1 MTETLDL
8 PSYSGSTYIAGEPGM
23 FRDGAPVRPPA
34 WAQGSTAELLATVLA
49 TGHPGARRLDAAE
62 RLLQECGGLAGL
74 AQCVTGNREG
84 AGVVPPATACRLAA
98 ALELGRRALLEPPA
112 TPFQVRS
119 PHDIGPLLVA
129 EMAALEQECLRVVV
143 LNTKN
148 HVLAMPTVSMGGISH
163 APAQP
168 RDIFREAIRRNATS
182 VIIAHNHPSCELTPS
197 LDDLAATREIVA
209 AGVLLGIEV
218 LDHLVV
224 ARGGYISL
232 RERRLGFG

>member
-1 MTETLDL
+1 MDDTLDL
-8 PSYSGSTYIAGEPGM
+8 PKYSGSTYIAGDAGM
-23 FRDGAPVRPPA
+23 LRDGAPARPPV
-34 WAQGSTAELLATVLA
+34 WAQGSTAELLSTVLA
-49 TGHPGARRLDAAE
+49 TGRQSACRLDAAE
-62 RLLQECGGLAGL
+62 RLLQECGGLGGL
-74 AQCVTGNREG
+74 AQSIAGSQEG
-84 AGVVPPATACRLAA
+84 AGVVPPVAARRLAA
-98 ALELGRRALLEPPA
+98 ALELGRRLLLEPPA

-129 EMAALEQECLRVVV
+129 EMAVLEQECLRVVV

-148 HVLAMPTVSMGGISH
+148 HVLAILTVSVGGISQT
-163 APAQP
+163 PAQP

-197 LDDLAATREIVA
+197 LDDVALTREIVA

-224 ARGGYISL
+224 ARGGYVSL

>member
-1 MTETLDL
+1 MNDILDL
-8 PSYSGSTYIAGEPGM
+8 PQYVGSTYIAGEPGM
-23 FRDGAPVRPPA
+23 LRDGAPARSPA
-34 WAQGSTAELLATVLA
+34 WAQGTTAELLGAVLA
-49 TGHPGARRLDAAE
+49 TGRTGARRLDAAE
-62 RLLQECGGLAGL
+62 RLLQDCGGLAGL
-74 AQCVTGNREG
+74 AQVVTGSREG
-84 AGVVPPATACRLAA
+84 AGVVPPASARRLAA
-98 ALELGRRALLEPPA
+98 ALELGRRLLLEPPA
-112 TPFQVRS
+112 TPLQVRT

-148 HVLAMPTVSMGGISH
+148 HVLAIPTVSVGGISQT
-163 APAQP
+163 PAQP

-182 VIIAHNHPSCELTPS
+182 VILVHNHPSCELTPS
-197 LDDLAATREIVA
+197 LDDVVLTREIVA

-224 ARGGYISL
+224 ARGGYVSL